1 MASAPRRSHPAS
13 PGSRPGTP
21 GRSTAPAPRPSGLKV
36 LLAGV
41 DSDTRGLVE
50 AAVRH
55 ALGSRAVSEK
65 WTVSL
70 VRIADKWSVTLDGP
84 EPQFRN
90 LSFTAPQDRLST
102 AIREAIGAPRA
113 EAAGGAEAGTTLP
126 RTEAASHA
134 APLVSTTGNEVRTR
148 QECDSCGQAFVVVYE
163 QRPGETKV
171 VASVA
176 CPHCWQ
182 INHSEIGDWAAAG
195 RDYRAEK
202 A

>member
-1 MASAPRRSHPAS
+1 MALPPRRSTQLAS
-13 PGSRPGTP
+13 RGSHSVASGRAGAPGH
-21 GRSTAPAPRPSGLKV
+21 RPSGLKV

-70 VRIADKWSVTLDGP
+70 VRIGDKWSVTLDGP

-90 LSFTAPQDRLST
+90 LSFTASQDRLSS
-102 AIREAIGAPRA
+102 AIREAIGAP
-113 EAAGGAEAGTTLP
+113 AAGAKTAAGATGVASGAPPAVTTM
-126 RTEAASHA
+126 
-134 APLVSTTGNEVRTR
+134 GDEVRVR
-148 QECDSCGQAFVVVYE
+148 QACESCGQPFTVVYE

-182 INHSEIGDWAAAG
+182 INHAEIGDWAAAG